1 VVYSLFIG
9 HIGDLRA
16 AAVFFKKFDDPP
28 KLIRKAEPRMNRDIE
43 YYRKYRWVVVTV
55 GLFVMMVIS
64 IYQYSWSLFAYSLA
78 QEFKWDLATIGL
90 TFTVFAYTATFIQPF
105 SGYVADSFGPRKVSV
120 AASVLVGLGF
130 LLCSFATSP
139 AQLYFFYG
147 LGGVGVG
154 VLYGLSTASAIK
166 WFPDKRGFA
175 TGLVV
180 FGFGAGTAIFNWM
193 IQGSLES
200 NGFRITLQYLGVLML
215 AVLVPA
221 SFFYKFPPPQWL
233 PTGQGSAQKKGVHPA
248 EYKPA
253 AMMATYQW
261 YLIYFCFAFTVS
273 IVLLFG
279 AQMKM
284 VAREYNLPKGYF
296 DLLLVVFPLGNGLSR
311 VVSGAVSDRLGREK
325 TMVFFYALLG
335 VSIVALL
342 LFGTHPFL
350 FVLIV
355 FLAALLGGA
364 PFALYPA
371 TVGDYYGAKYSTVN
385 YGITYTA
392 KAWAGLISGWLSGY
406 LVSQTGSYKIPLVAI
421 AVCSLLAAF
430 LSHPRLMKSP
440 QRS

>member
-1 VVYSLFIG
+1 M
-9 HIGDLRA
+9 D
-16 AAVFFKKFDDPP
+16 
-28 KLIRKAEPRMNRDIE
+28 RDIE
-43 YYRKYRWVVVTV
+43 YYRKFRWFVVSI
-55 GLFVMMVIS
+55 GLLVMMVIS

-105 SGYVADSFGPRKVSV
+105 SGYIADSFGPRKVSV
-120 AASVLVGLGF
+120 FASVLVGLGF
-130 LLCSFATSP
+130 LLSSLASSP
-139 AQLYFFYG
+139 GQLYFFYG

-193 IQGSLES
+193 IQGSLEA
-200 NGFRITLQYLGVLML
+200 NGFRTTLQYLGFLML
-215 AVLVPA
+215 GVLVPA
-221 SFFYKFPPPQWL
+221 SFFYKFPPPQWM
-233 PTGQGSAQKKGVHPA
+233 PQSKGGDKKSTSQLV
-248 EYKPA
+248 EYRPA
-253 AMMATYQW
+253 AMIGTYQW

-284 VAREYNLPKGYF
+284 VAKEYQLPKEYF
-296 DLLLVVFPLGNGLSR
+296 DLLLVLFPLGNGLSR
-311 VVSGAVSDRLGREK
+311 IVAGAVSDRVGREK
-325 TMVFFYALLG
+325 TMVFFYAFLG
-335 VSIVALL
+335 VSILALL
-342 LFGTHPFL
+342 LFGNHPFL
-350 FVLIV
+350 FVMIV
-355 FLAALLGGA
+355 FIAALLGGA

-371 TVGDYYGAKYSTVN
+371 TVGDYYGSKYATVN

-406 LVSQTGSYKIPLVAI
+406 FVSQMGSYKIPLVIIAI
-421 AVCSLLAAF
+421 CSLLAAF
-430 LSHPRLMKSP
+430 FSNPRMMRSP
-440 QRS
+440 QKKS

>member
-1 VVYSLFIG
+1 M
-9 HIGDLRA
+9 D
-16 AAVFFKKFDDPP
+16 
-28 KLIRKAEPRMNRDIE
+28 RDFE
-43 YYRKYRWVVVTV
+43 YYRKFRWVVVLI
-55 GLFVMMVIS
+55 GLLVMMVIS

-78 QEFKWDLATIGL
+78 QEFRWSLATIGL

-105 SGYVADSFGPRKVSV
+105 SGYIADSFGPRMVSV
-120 AASVLVGLGF
+120 AASVLTGLGF
-130 LLCSFATSP
+130 LLSSLASSP
-139 AQLYFFYG
+139 GQLYLFYG

-154 VLYGLSTASAIK
+154 ILYGLSTASAIK
-166 WFPDKRGFA
+166 WFPDRRGFA

-193 IQGSLES
+193 IQGSLETH
-200 NGFRITLQYLGVLML
+200 GFRTTLQYLGILML

-221 SFFYKFPPPQWL
+221 SFFYKFPPPQWM
-233 PTGQGSAQKKGVHPA
+233 PQAKGGGVKSPIRSA

-253 AMMATYQW
+253 AMMGTYQW

-284 VAREYNLPKGYF
+284 VAKEYQLPKAYF
-296 DLLLVVFPLGNGLSR
+296 DLLLVLFPLGNGLSR
-311 VVSGAVSDRLGREK
+311 IVSGAVSDRLGREK
-325 TMVFFYALLG
+325 TMVLFYSFLG
-335 VSIVALL
+335 VSILALL
-342 LFGTHPFL
+342 LFGTHPLL

-392 KAWAGLISGWLSGY
+392 KAWAGLISGWVSGY
-406 LVSQTGSYKIPLVAI
+406 FVSQMGSYRIPLIVI

-430 LSHPRLMKSP
+430 FSNPRIMRSP
-440 QRS
+440 QKKG

>member
-1 VVYSLFIG
+1 M
-9 HIGDLRA
+9 D
-16 AAVFFKKFDDPP
+16 
-28 KLIRKAEPRMNRDIE
+28 RDIE
-43 YYRKYRWVVVTV
+43 YYRKFRWVVVLI
-55 GLFVMMVIS
+55 GLLVMMVIS

-105 SGYVADSFGPRKVSV
+105 SGYIADSFGPRKVSV
-120 AASVLVGLGF
+120 LASVIVGLGF
-130 LLCSFATSP
+130 LLSSLASSP
-139 AQLYFFYG
+139 GQLYFFYG
-147 LGGVGVG
+147 LGGIGVG
-154 VLYGLSTASAIK
+154 ILYGLSTASAIK
-166 WFPDKRGFA
+166 WFPDRRGFA

-193 IQGSLES
+193 IQGSLE
-200 NGFRITLQYLGVLML
+200 NHGFRTTLQYLGILML

-221 SFFYKFPPPQWL
+221 SFFYKFPPPQWM
-233 PTGQGSAQKKGVHPA
+233 PQAKGGGMKSPSRSA

-253 AMMATYQW
+253 AMMGTYQW

-284 VAREYNLPKGYF
+284 VAKEYQLPKAYF
-296 DLLLVVFPLGNGLSR
+296 DLLLVLFPLGNGLSR

-325 TMVFFYALLG
+325 TMVFFYGFLG
-335 VSIVALL
+335 FSILALL
-342 LFGTHPFL
+342 LFGTHPLL

-392 KAWAGLISGWLSGY
+392 KAWAGLISGWVSGY
-406 LVSQTGSYKIPLVAI
+406 FVSQMGSYRIPLIII

-430 LSHPRLMKSP
+430 FSNPRIMKSP
-440 QRS
+440 QKPG

>member
-1 VVYSLFIG
+1 
-9 HIGDLRA
+9 
-16 AAVFFKKFDDPP
+16 
-28 KLIRKAEPRMNRDIE
+28 MNRDIE
-43 YYRKYRWVVVTV
+43 YYRKFRWVVVLI
-55 GLFVMMVIS
+55 GLLVMMVIS

-105 SGYVADSFGPRKVSV
+105 SGYIADSFGPRKVSV
-120 AASVLVGLGF
+120 LASVIVGLGF
-130 LLCSFATSP
+130 LLSSLASSP
-139 AQLYFFYG
+139 GQLYFFYG
-147 LGGVGVG
+147 LGGIGVG
-154 VLYGLSTASAIK
+154 ILYGLSTASAIK
-166 WFPDKRGFA
+166 WFPDRRGFA

-193 IQGSLES
+193 IQGSLE
-200 NGFRITLQYLGVLML
+200 NHGFRTTLQYLGILML

-221 SFFYKFPPPQWL
+221 SFFYKFPPPQWM
-233 PTGQGSAQKKGVHPA
+233 PQAKGGGMKSPSRSA

-253 AMMATYQW
+253 AMMGTYQW

-284 VAREYNLPKGYF
+284 VAKEYQLPKAYF
-296 DLLLVVFPLGNGLSR
+296 DLLLVLFPLGNGLSR

-325 TMVFFYALLG
+325 TMVFFYGFLG
-335 VSIVALL
+335 FSILALL
-342 LFGTHPFL
+342 LFGTHPLL

-392 KAWAGLISGWLSGY
+392 KAWAGLISGWVSGY
-406 LVSQTGSYKIPLVAI
+406 FVSQMGSYRIPLIII

-430 LSHPRLMKSP
+430 FSNPRIMRSP
-440 QRS
+440 QKQG

>member
-1 VVYSLFIG
+1 M
-9 HIGDLRA
+9 D
-16 AAVFFKKFDDPP
+16 
-28 KLIRKAEPRMNRDIE
+28 RDIE
-43 YYRKYRWVVVTV
+43 YYRKYRWFVVSI

-105 SGYVADSFGPRKVSV
+105 SGYIADSFGPRKVSV
-120 AASVLVGLGF
+120 FASVLVGVGF
-130 LLCSFATSP
+130 LLSSLASSP
-139 AQLYFFYG
+139 GQLYFFYG

-154 VLYGLSTASAIK
+154 ILYGLSTASAIK

-193 IQGSLES
+193 IQGSLEA
-200 NGFRITLQYLGVLML
+200 NGFRTTLQYLGFLML
-215 AVLVPA
+215 GVLVPA
-221 SFFYKFPPPQWL
+221 SFFYKFPPPQWM
-233 PTGQGSAQKKGVHPA
+233 PQSKGGAKKSTSQLV
-248 EYKPA
+248 EYRPA
-253 AMMATYQW
+253 AMMGTYQW

-284 VAREYNLPKGYF
+284 VAKEYQLPKEYF
-296 DLLLVVFPLGNGLSR
+296 DLLLVLFPLGNGLSR
-311 VVSGAVSDRLGREK
+311 IVAGAVSDRVGREK
-325 TMVFFYALLG
+325 TMVIFYGFLG
-335 VSIVALL
+335 FSILALL
-342 LFGTHPFL
+342 LFGTHPLL
-350 FVLIV
+350 FVMIV
-355 FLAALLGGA
+355 FIAALLGGA

-371 TVGDYYGAKYSTVN
+371 TVGDYYGSKYSTVN

-406 LVSQTGSYKIPLVAI
+406 FVSQMGSYRIPLIIIAI
-421 AVCSLLAAF
+421 CSLLAAF
-430 LSHPRLMKSP
+430 FSNPRMMRSP
-440 QRS
+440 QKKS

>member
-1 VVYSLFIG
+1 M
-9 HIGDLRA
+9 D
-16 AAVFFKKFDDPP
+16 
-28 KLIRKAEPRMNRDIE
+28 RDIE
-43 YYRKYRWVVVTV
+43 YYRKYRWFVVSI

-105 SGYVADSFGPRKVSV
+105 SGYIADSFGPRKVSV
-120 AASVLVGLGF
+120 FASVLVGVGF
-130 LLCSFATSP
+130 LLSSLASSP
-139 AQLYFFYG
+139 GQLYFFYG

-154 VLYGLSTASAIK
+154 ILYGLSTASAIK

-193 IQGSLES
+193 IQGSLEA
-200 NGFRITLQYLGVLML
+200 NGFRTTLQYLGFLML
-215 AVLVPA
+215 GVLVPA
-221 SFFYKFPPPQWL
+221 SFFYKFPPPQWM
-233 PTGQGSAQKKGVHPA
+233 PQSKGGAKKSPSQLV
-248 EYKPA
+248 EYRPA
-253 AMMATYQW
+253 AMMGTYQW

-284 VAREYNLPKGYF
+284 VAKEYQLPKEYF
-296 DLLLVVFPLGNGLSR
+296 DLLLVLFPLGNGLSR
-311 VVSGAVSDRLGREK
+311 IFAGAVSDRVGREK
-325 TMVFFYALLG
+325 TMVIFYGFLG
-335 VSIVALL
+335 FSILALL
-342 LFGTHPFL
+342 LFGTHPLL
-350 FVLIV
+350 FVMIV
-355 FLAALLGGA
+355 FIAALLGGA

-371 TVGDYYGAKYSTVN
+371 TVGDYYGSKYSTVN

-406 LVSQTGSYKIPLVAI
+406 FVSQMGSYRIPLIIIAI
-421 AVCSLLAAF
+421 CSLLAAF
-430 LSHPRLMKSP
+430 FSNPRMMRSP
-440 QRS
+440 QKKS